1 MNVNLK
7 FLDNIQLL
15 ESTYNHIVYF
25 TLAKRH
31 KQEMK
36 ESGKYL
42 RDKERQ
48 AILRARLRLK
58 NLRYTFG
65 VSQKFPRRYL
75 KILENVDS
83 HSDDERIPGSNKYH
97 IKTLECQSKNASLFM
112 QRVDEEISKAEKD
125 NGKTSN
131 RRERLIP
138 DEPLKSVCTRV
149 PKGLP
154 IDFYDPSWF
163 NSRSAGHKTLIAD
176 AFNIAFLP
184 DASQSLRGI
193 QHPNE
198 RLGDKK
204 FTDKYWDQ
212 VIDRYDISHEIPNEE
227 ELDDSD
233 EELDTKSEVESTKEE
248 SDGEEEVQELA
259 ELNQLHDQDTEM
271 EDVREPDAFTHGSSH
286 VVFENEWSAW

>member
-1 MNVNLK
+1 
-7 FLDNIQLL
+7 
-15 ESTYNHIVYF
+15 
-25 TLAKRH
+25 
-31 KQEMK
+31 MK
-36 ESGKYL
+36 ESDKYL

-48 AILRARLRLK
+48 AILRVRLRLK
-58 NLRYTFG
+58 NLRYTFA

-97 IKTLECQSKNASLFM
+97 IKTLECQSKNASLLM
-112 QRVDEEISKAEKD
+112 RRVDEEIFKAEKD

-138 DEPLKSVCTRV
+138 DEPLKSICTGV

-154 IDFYDPSWF
+154 INFYDPCWF
-163 NSRSAGHKTLIAD
+163 NSLSARQKTLIAD

-204 FTDKYWDQ
+204 FTNKYWDQ
-212 VIDRYDISHEIPNEE
+212 VIDRDDISHEIPTEE
-227 ELDDSD
+227 ELNDSD
-233 EELDTKSEVESTKEE
+233 EELDTESEVESTKEE
-248 SDGEEEVQELA
+248 SDGEEEAQEWA

-271 EDVREPDAFTHGSSH
+271 EDVCEPDYLAHGSSH
-286 VVFENEWSAW
+286 VVFKNEWSAW